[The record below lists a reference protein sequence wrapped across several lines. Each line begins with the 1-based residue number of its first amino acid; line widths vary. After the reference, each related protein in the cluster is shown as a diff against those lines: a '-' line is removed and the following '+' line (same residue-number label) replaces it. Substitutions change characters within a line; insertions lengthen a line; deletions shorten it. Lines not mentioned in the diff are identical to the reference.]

1 VVATPGILSSD
12 IVASAISIINVT
24 KDGEGN
30 FPEYGDKTY
39 PLAPHGLRS
48 PVELYM
54 PPTSTTQ
61 MEKRD
66 MGDSSASVKP
76 EGEREACNDQPLVNL
91 DTVTE
96 TESDQLTSINK
107 DPGYFSV
114 DPGKSEEDKARK
126 CEMEDSNNAS
136 IPPLGIEETQ
146 VTATTNDL
154 EGSNDH
160 KEVPLLE
167 PDRAGSSQPTVE
179 LEMLED
185 IPIIIAEQDEFSV
198 AKSTP
203 IPNGVHLSAGTSS
216 DQDLGKQDVTAP
228 IKPLDATRPPIEICE
243 AYNNLFLIFYSKPP
257 IISKTSVSIA
267 VEQCETLISIANRI
281 EALPVIRPYLG
292 NALGQF
298 GKKLYTSVAAE
309 PFRWL
314 KISMMLESAAIF
326 KEAMVHIVGAYAPGA
341 EGQINIPAD
350 IPQSVHE
357 LILFKVRQVDEQRM
371 DVNERLF
378 SSSIIV
384 DSKTVTF
391 SLADTSVFS
400 TWLVVQIWRD
410 WFCRQMASVHL
421 NPHKTGQLYR
431 TLAKSGDAYLTAA
444 EVKAVIEKIREP
456 VKVDPE
462 ELEEDL
468 GLLKKFALEA
478 VQGLCE
484 NNSML
489 DIQEAGIGYL
499 TCTRIMDEE
508 LPWFETEQ

>member
-1 VVATPGILSSD
+1 
-12 IVASAISIINVT
+12 
-24 KDGEGN
+24 
-30 FPEYGDKTY
+30 
-39 PLAPHGLRS
+39 
-48 PVELYM
+48 
-54 PPTSTTQ
+54 
-61 MEKRD
+61 MEKPD
-66 MGDSSASVKP
+66 TGDSSASVMP
-76 EGEREACNDQPLVNL
+76 EGEREACNDQPLANL
-91 DTVTE
+91 DVVTQ
-96 TESDQLTSINK
+96 TESNQLTSINK
-107 DPGYFSV
+107 DPGYLSV
-114 DPGKSEEDKARK
+114 DPGESEEDIARK
-126 CEMEDSNNAS
+126 CETEDSNAS
-136 IPPLGIEETQ
+136 IPSLGIEETQ
-146 VTATTNDL
+146 VSATTNDL
-154 EGSNDH
+154 EDSNDH
-160 KEVPLLE
+160 NEVPLLE
-167 PDRAGSSQPTVE
+167 PARAGSSQPTVE

-185 IPIIIAEQDEFSV
+185 IPIIKAEQDELSV
-198 AKSTP
+198 AKSNP
-203 IPNGVHLSAGTSS
+203 IPNGVHLSVETSS
-216 DQDLGKQDVTAP
+216 EQDVGKQYVTAP
-228 IKPLDATRPPIEICE
+228 FKPLDVTRPPIEICE
-243 AYNNLFLIFYSKPP
+243 AYNNLFLIFYSRPP
-257 IISKTSVSIA
+257 IISKTSVSVA

-314 KISMMLESAAIF
+314 KISMMLESAVIF
-326 KEAMVHIVGAYAPGA
+326 KEAMIHIVGAYVPGA
-341 EGQINIPAD
+341 EGQINIQVD
-350 IPQSVHE
+350 IPQFVHE
-357 LILFKVRQVDEQRM
+357 LILFKVRQVDQQRM

-378 SSSIIV
+378 SSSIVV

-410 WFCRQMASVHL
+410 WFCRQMATVHL

-431 TLAKSGDAYLTAA
+431 TLAKSGDAYLAAA

-456 VKVDPE
+456 VKVDPD